1 MRFSSSLVVLLSGV
15 TSLATGT
22 PFFGLRKRAS
32 CANTATSRNCWGNY
46 SINDDVT
53 YTWPST
59 GVTRSFTF
67 NVQAKTLAPDGVSK
81 QMMTVNGQYPGPTI
95 EANWGDNISVKV
107 CNQLTLNG
115 TGIHFHGIRHL
126 NTNYADGATAQTE
139 CSIAPGDCYTYNWK
153 ATQHGT
159 SWYHSH
165 YSLQYADGVHGPIVI
180 HGPNTANWDID
191 LGPLVITD
199 YYHQSAYAL
208 ASSATTQT
216 LGIPPVAVSGLINGK
231 NTNLNTNLTTVGS
244 HYQMTFTKGKKH
256 LIRLINTGSEVIFRF
271 AIDNHKLTVVSV
283 DLVPITPYATDTIL
297 IAVGQRYD
305 VIVEADQ
312 AVGDYWA
319 RAIPMMSCFAVNLQ
333 AFDIRAIV
341 RYDATS
347 TADPT
352 VNQSIPH
359 VMLDVCQD
367 ESLSNL
373 VPYISHSVGPSAVS
387 KDFNAVLLPSSNDG
401 YALRWQV
408 GSSQPYR
415 PLKSNPVIKQIF
427 ANSTA
432 NITADLVP
440 IDLTSLQG
448 TNWVY
453 IVVESLL
460 PLPHPLHYHGHDNY
474 ILARGAG
481 PFLSNVTTLQLANPP
496 RRDTVNLP
504 QTGFIVLG
512 FKTDNPGSWLLHCHI
527 QWHLHDG
534 FGMSIVERPKSEIKA
549 AYTNAG
555 QDTEMQRVCTNWVAS
570 GLDSRG

>member
-1 MRFSSSLVVLLSGV
+1 MRFYNSLVVLLAGV
-15 TSLATGT
+15 TSLATAT
-22 PFFGLRKRAS
+22 PFVDWKKRAS

-46 SINDDVT
+46 SISDDVT
-53 YTWPST
+53 YTWPTT
-59 GVTRSFTF
+59 GVTRSYTF
-67 NVQAKTLAPDGVSK
+67 NIQYTTLAPDGVSK

-95 EANWGDNISVKV
+95 EANWGDDISVQV

-139 CSIAPGDCYTYNWK
+139 CSIAPGDCHTYNWK

-165 YSLQYADGVHGPIVI
+165 YSLQYADGVLGPIVI
-180 HGPNTANWDID
+180 HGPHTANWDID

-199 YYHQSAYAL
+199 YYHESAFAL
-208 ASSATTQT
+208 AGTATTQT

-231 NTNLNTNLTTVGS
+231 NTNLTTGGS
-244 HYQMTFTKGKKH
+244 RYQMTFTKGKKH

-271 AIDNHKLTVVSV
+271 AIDKHTLTVVAV
-283 DLVPITPYATDTIL
+283 DLVPINPYVTDTIL

-312 AVGDYWA
+312 DIGNYWA
-319 RAIPMMSCFAVNLQ
+319 RGVPMMSCFAVNLM
-333 AFDIRAIV
+333 AFDIRAVV
-341 RYDATS
+341 RYDASS

-352 VNQSIPH
+352 VNQSIPY

-387 KDFNAVLLPSSNDG
+387 KDFNAVLLPSSNDN
-401 YALRWQV
+401 YYLRWQV
-408 GSSQPYR
+408 GGSQPYR

-432 NITADLVP
+432 NITTDLIP

-460 PLPHPLHYHGHDNY
+460 PLPHPLHLHGHDNY
-474 ILARGAG
+474 VLARGAG
-481 PFLSNVTTLQLANPP
+481 PFLANVTTLQLANPP

-534 FGMSIVERPKSEIKA
+534 FAMSIVERPKSEIKA
-549 AYTNAG
+549 AYTKAG
-555 QDTEMQRVCTNWVAS
+555 EDTEMQRVCKNWAAS